1 MKLNLLY
8 FPVMKTWML
17 YGRVGYAKW
26 VNFEHLYPK
35 CCGIQVQIITL
46 TTSNMGNYGFFCC
59 SNQKGCGQKEIEI
72 KCNDPDD
79 INTTQ
84 YLQKYKHSI

>member
-1 MKLNLLY
+1 
-8 FPVMKTWML
+8 ML

-46 TTSNMGNYGFFCC
+46 TTSNMGNCFFFVQIKRGAVKKRLK
-59 SNQKGCGQKEIEI
+59 SNV
-72 KCNDPDD
+72 
-79 INTTQ
+79 TTQ
-84 YLQKYKHSI
+84 MILTQPSIYKNTSILSDHDE